1 MSGQC
6 RKALQRQDLA
16 FRTLPRPT
24 YMSNNSF
31 NSLNVWQKLIDHG
44 SVDDLLSSIDS

>member
-16 FRTLPRPT
+16 FRTLPT